1 MQRGE
6 ASCGCRSPLCERRSL
21 SLLVKCTADY
31 VPWLRTDDV
40 LLPFD
45 ACEPLT
51 GDELDWVPQWR
62 EVPPARS
69 GEPPRMVGLSSL
81 KDDTLVL
88 QISLLDAELFS
99 LAGDFHLRRRYPNS
113 GAGLDPGYW
122 A

>member
-1 MQRGE
+1 M
-6 ASCGCRSPLCERRSL
+6 LL
-21 SLLVKCTADY
+21 S
-31 VPWLRTDDV
+31 
-40 LLPFD
+40 FD

-69 GEPPRMVGLSSL
+69 GEPPRMVGLSSV
-81 KDDTLVL
+81 KEDTLVL
-88 QISLLDAELFS
+88 QISLLDAELYAV
-99 LAGDFHLRRRYPNS
+99 AGDFHLRRRYPNS

>member
-1 MQRGE
+1 
-6 ASCGCRSPLCERRSL
+6 
-21 SLLVKCTADY
+21 
-31 VPWLRTDDV
+31 V

-69 GEPPRMVGLSSL
+69 GEPPRMVGLSSVTE
-81 KDDTLVL
+81 DTLVL
-88 QISLLDAELFS
+88 QISLLDAELYS
-99 LAGDFHLRRRYPNS
+99 VAGDFHLRRRYPNS